1 MRRVLQAVWGFLRE
15 LSGEV
20 ALERRMA
27 CQCATNPK
35 QAYEAAVSEQFGPG
49 VNRCC

>member
-1 MRRVLQAVWGFLRE
+1 MIRVLKSFWGFLRE
-15 LSGEV
+15 LSGEA

-27 CQCATNPK
+27 CQCATDPK
-35 QAYEAAVSEQFGPG
+35 QAYEAAVSEQFGAG